1 MSATRMLVLGLAFW
15 AGKAHGY
22 QIRAELQSW
31 RADSWARIK
40 PGSLYHALRKA
51 VADGLLVD
59 APEQG
64 DGGPDR
70 TVYSITP
77 AGREELTRLVRS
89 GLSTPGDPWMLNAAI
104 AMLPTLERADAITQ
118 VNTRIEAL
126 VVQHREMEQWCFG
139 GPPIKPEH
147 VTEQAQLW
155 LAQLVADLEWARKLV
170 VRLEAG
176 AYAMRVGDAPPSIQS

>member
-1 MSATRMLVLGLAFW
+1 MSATRMLVLGVVFW

-40 PGSLYHALRKA
+40 PGSLYHALRRA
-51 VADGLLVD
+51 VTDGLLVD

-70 TVYSITP
+70 TSYSITE
-77 AGREELTRLVRS
+77 AGRAELTRLVRS

-104 AMLPTLERADAITQ
+104 AMLPTLRREDAIARLKER
-118 VNTRIEAL
+118 VSAL
-126 VVQHREMEQWCFG
+126 EVQRREMEDWSFG

-147 VTEQAQLW
+147 VMEQAQLW
-155 LAQLVADLEWARKLV
+155 LAQLVADLEWARKLLAK
-170 VRLEAG
+170 LEDG
-176 AYAMRVGDAPPSIQS
+176 AYEMTEDGTPPSIQV